1 MRKRLTEDDL
11 RAIYRGLVADGA
23 LEPLELDGADERAW
37 MDCDLASVAE
47 NRIGDATDPR
57 ALTAERREHWVGHA
71 LTERP
76 FSPRERSFETCFWL
90 LEGGERVGT
99 VALSNAVV
107 GGVRVR
113 LSSLYV
119 FPTLR
124 GRGVGTRALLSLREH
139 FAPHELGIRLDTSWS
154 WQRTVRF
161 YLRRG
166 LWVHMWKHD
175 LALKWDARVPPPLI
189 EIDERS
195 ASLAVA
201 IDGRAVVLARAAR
214 DGDTLIWD
222 EDVAGRPR
230 DERLE
235 ALAWDAE
242 PTLSLAL
249 ALRGWPLIRSA
260 ELWERHRYA
269 DGGPPE
275 ALAYKIAIWEASDRE
290 HGFRVDTPKIPGLEY
305 PTWSELE
312 ARWSE
317 ASGAFQAEAEADG

>member
-11 RAIYRGLVADGA
+11 CAIYRGLVADGA
-23 LEPLELDGADERAW
+23 LELLELGGADERSW
-37 MDCDLASVAE
+37 MDCDLASLAE

-57 ALTAERREHWVGHA
+57 ALDAERREHWVRNA

-76 FSPRERSFETCFWL
+76 FSPRERGFETCFWL
-90 LEGGERVGT
+90 LEDGERAGT
-99 VALSNAVV
+99 VALSNSVV
-107 GGVRVR
+107 GGVRAR

-124 GRGVGTRALLSLREH
+124 GRGVGTCVLSNLREH

-166 LWVHMWKHD
+166 LWVHMWKHE
-175 LALKWDARVPPPLI
+175 LALKWDPRVPPPVF

-195 ASLAVA
+195 ASLSVEM
-201 IDGRAVVLARAAR
+201 DGRSVVLARAERA
-214 DGDTLIWD
+214 GDTLIWD
-222 EDVAGRPR
+222 EDVSGEAR
-230 DERLE
+230 DDRLE
-235 ALAWDAE
+235 TLAWDAE

-249 ALRGWPLIRSA
+249 ALRGWPLIRST
-260 ELWERHRYA
+260 ELWKQHRHA

-275 ALAYKIAIWEASDRE
+275 ALAYKISIWEASDRE
-290 HGFRVDTPKIPGLEY
+290 HGFRVDTPRIPGLQY

-312 ARWSE
+312 ARWS
-317 ASGAFQAEAEADG
+317 AKSAAIPAELDVDG